1 MRELKP
7 MTVEH
12 DERPWGN
19 YTVLDEGADY
29 KVKRI
34 TVHAGKRL
42 SYQRHA
48 RRAEHWFVVD
58 GAGRVTLDGRD
69 FDVIPGAAVDVP
81 VEAAHRIANTGTVEP
96 LIFIEVQ
103 RGDYFGEDDIVRLA
117 DDFGRADNATAKNG
131 GID

>member
-1 MRELKP
+1 MTLK
-7 MTVEH
+7 H
-12 DERPWGN
+12 DVRPWGS

-48 RRAEHWFVVD
+48 RRAEHWLVVQ

-69 FDVIPGAAVDVP
+69 FDVVPGAAVDVP
-81 VEAAHRIANTGTVEP
+81 VEAAHRIANTTSAAP

-103 RGDYFGEDDIVRLA
+103 RGDYFGEDDIVRL
-117 DDFGRADNATAKNG
+117 DDEDYGRADGAS
-131 GID
+131 